1 MGNPQSRKWN
11 IVINNPQKY
20 GLTREII
27 IDRLNSLFPTYYCI
41 SDEISKSGTPHT
53 HIFIY
58 RKSPIDFQ
66 QFVLLSFLF
75 ATVKRHME
83 AYLKI
88 KSIFLKQANGKEQ
101 KKKKQKLKALSMN
114 GAKFQRKS
122 KKRVHLTMKL
132 SKI

>member
-58 RKSPIDFQ
+58 RKSPIRFTS
-66 QFVLLSFLF
+66 L
-75 ATVKRHME
+75 R
-83 AYLKI
+83 
-88 KSIFLKQANGKEQ
+88 N
-101 KKKKQKLKALSMN
+101 
-114 GAKFQRKS
+114 KFPTAHCERACGRARRIRKYCAS
-122 KKRVHLTMKL
+122 K
-132 SKI
+132 

>member
-41 SDEISKSGTPHT
+41 SDEISKSGLHI
-53 HIFIY
+53 HIFLY
-58 RKSPIDFQ
+58 TENLLSDFQ
-66 QFVLLSFLF
+66 QFVLLGFLF

-88 KSIFLKQANGKEQ
+88 KSMFLKQANGKEQ

-114 GAKFQRKS
+114 GAKFQMRNRK
-122 KKRVHLTMKL
+122 
-132 SKI
+132 KIH